1 MIQMKDGFTDRME
14 DVIKVMRLL
23 ADPTRLRV
31 LTMLTER
38 ELNVS
43 ALCDRLDLAQ
53 PTVSHHLG
61 LLRAMNLVSTR
72 RAGKQVFYSL
82 NRDHV
87 SPDNEGGLAVAAGSM
102 RLQISDLSARESEP
116 ESEQIREAG

>member
-1 MIQMKDGFTDRME
+1 MIQMQNGHIDKMD

-31 LTMLTER
+31 LTMLKER

-43 ALCDRLDLAQ
+43 ALCSQLDLAQ

-61 LLRAMNLVSTR
+61 LLRTMGLVHTR
-72 RAGKQVFYSL
+72 RDGKQVFYSL
-82 NRDHV
+82 NRNHV
-87 SPDNEGGLAVAAGSM
+87 NAMTDQEGLAIAAGPM
-102 RLQISDLSARESEP
+102 ELRLLQTD
-116 ESEQIREAG
+116 